1 MYSRFLAL
9 VFAALALTACGGG
22 GLTGL
27 LGVPS
32 IPTPAPSPAIKVKP
46 ASVSVNVGQT
56 ATITASENS
65 ASSYFTAQSTDTTTA
80 TVTQGN
86 ANNSFVVTGVKAG
99 TCNILITDTYGTTVT
114 VPVTV
119 N

>member
-32 IPTPAPSPAIKVKP
+32 IPTPAPSPSVTVKP
-46 ASVSVNVGQT
+46 SSVTVGVGQSE
-56 ATITASENS
+56 TITASEKSSS
-65 ASSYFTAQSTDTTTA
+65 AYFTAQSTDTTTA
-80 TVTQGN
+80 TVTQGTST
-86 ANNSFVVTGVKAG
+86 NSFVVTGVKAG
-99 TCNILITDTYGTTVT
+99 QCNILITDSYGTTTT